1 MMFIGLFWLVV
12 ILLVVRWMV
21 PPDAGRA
28 LPETRRVEGELERL
42 REEVDR
48 LSGQVQ
54 RLLDEQS
61 FLLRL
66 LERGEDPAEPPS
78 LEGAR
83 RESLPPADAPD
94 QKPTQ

>member
-12 ILLVVRWMV
+12 ILIAVRWMV
-21 PPDAGRA
+21 PPDAGRSLGEA
-28 LPETRRVEGELERL
+28 RRVEGELERL

-66 LERGEDPAEPPS
+66 LERGEGTVDAPALDGE
-78 LEGAR
+78 R

-94 QKPTQ
+94 QNPTP